1 MDTARNLLLPVTR
14 NIPLPI
20 RNAAISIIGDECYQR
35 LVLDIN
41 LESTECLKLVISKAL
56 GIGIIGASSIVKV
69 PQILKLVK
77 SRSAAG
83 ISFLSYL
90 LETSSYLISLAYNI
104 RNGFPFSTYGET
116 SLILLQNIVISA
128 LVLHYSGRSSA
139 AAAFISALAFSTAM
153 LLEPSFTDLKLLSY
167 LQVIAGLLGVLGKFP
182 QIWTIWQQGGTGQL
196 SAFAAS
202 LKIFPSFLKLIVF
215 NFLLGSLARVFT
227 TLQEVG
233 DKLILYSFLAGA
245 SLNAVLAAQML
256 YYWNAH
262 DSGPRKIK
270 EKSTSNLAT
279 NQRKATQKSHGPS
292 TRRRG

>member
-182 QIWTIWQQGGTGQL
+182 QIRIIWQQGGTGQL
-196 SAFAAS
+196 SAFAAR
-202 LKIFPSFLKLIVF
+202 
-215 NFLLGSLARVFT
+215 SLARVFT

>member
-1 MDTARNLLLPVTR
+1 MDAVRSLLLLITR
-14 NIPLPI
+14 KIPLPI
-20 RNAAISIIGDECYQR
+20 QNIAISTIGDECYQR

-128 LVLHYSGRSSA
+128 LVLHYSGNSSA
-139 AAAFISALAFSTAM
+139 AATFISALAFSTAM
-153 LLEPSFTDLKLLSY
+153 LLEPSFFDLKLLSY
-167 LQVIAGLLGVLGKFP
+167 LQVIAGLLGVFGKFP
-182 QIWTIWQQGGTGQL
+182 QIWTIWKQGGTGQL
-196 SAFAAS
+196 SAFAAR
-202 LKIFPSFLKLIVF
+202 
-215 NFLLGSLARVFT
+215 SLARVFT
-227 TLQEVG
+227 TLQEVD

-256 YYWNAH
+256 YYWNVLNRE
-262 DSGPRKIK
+262 PRKIK
-270 EKSTSNLAT
+270 DKPTTNLAAK
-279 NQRKATQKSHGPS
+279 QPKATQKSQGPS

>member
-1 MDTARNLLLPVTR
+1 MKMDAVRSLLLLITR
-14 NIPLPI
+14 KIPLPI
-20 RNAAISIIGDECYQR
+20 QNIAISTIGDECYQR

-128 LVLHYSGRSSA
+128 LVLHYSGNSSA
-139 AAAFISALAFSTAM
+139 AATFISALAFSTAM
-153 LLEPSFTDLKLLSY
+153 LLEPSFFDLKLLSY
-167 LQVIAGLLGVLGKFP
+167 LQVIAGLLGVFGKFP
-182 QIWTIWQQGGTGQL
+182 QIWTIWKQGGTGQL
-196 SAFAAS
+196 SAFA
-202 LKIFPSFLKLIVF
+202 VF

-227 TLQEVG
+227 TLQEVD

-256 YYWNAH
+256 YYWNVLNRE
-262 DSGPRKIK
+262 PRKIK
-270 EKSTSNLAT
+270 DKPTTNLAAK
-279 NQRKATQKSHGPS
+279 QPKATQKSQGPS